1 MKKVLV
7 TGGSGFIGRHCLPL
21 LAASSYE
28 VHAVSIVP
36 EDPQPYVHWHVMDLL
51 SPPDVQ
57 KLITKIQPTHLLHFS
72 WYTVPGKYWTSSE
85 NLRWVQAS
93 LELLQAFS
101 ASGGKRVVIAGT
113 CAEYEWT
120 QSVYSEETSP
130 LRPATLYGSCK
141 HALQLMLEAFSKQ
154 TGLSSAWGR
163 IFFLYGPYEHPGRLV
178 SSVIRSLLK
187 GEPALCSHG
196 NQIRDFLH
204 VEDVASAFTALL
216 ESDLNGPVNIGSGKP
231 VTIRETVETI
241 GDLVQRKDLIQL
253 CRLPASP
260 NEPSQLLANIQRLE
274 STGWR
279 PKYDLKSGLQ
289 QTIDWWR
296 AQ

>member
-21 LAASSYE
+21 FAANGYE

-36 EDPQPYVHWHVMDLL
+36 EDPQPHVHWHVMDLL
-51 SPPDVQ
+51 SPPEVQ
-57 KLITKIQPTHLLHFS
+57 KLITTIQPTHLLHFS
-72 WYTVPGKYWTSSE
+72 WYTVPGKYWTSTE

-93 LELLQAFS
+93 LELLQAFA
-101 ASGGKRVVIAGT
+101 ASGGKRAVMAGT

-154 TGLSSAWGR
+154 TGVSSAWGR

-196 NQIRDFLH
+196 NQIRDFLY

-231 VTIRETVETI
+231 ITIREVVETI

-253 CRLPASP
+253 GRLPSP
-260 NEPSQLLANIQRLE
+260 PDEPSQLLANIQRLE
-274 STGWR
+274 STDWR